1 MNSFFTPSTTAETS
15 TSESTVKPITVVLA
29 DDHPLVQDGIRTRFE
44 EIDDIHVI
52 GVANNGQE
60 LLDQAEA
67 LNPDIIIADISMPII
82 NGLEATRKLS
92 QSHPHIKVLIL
103 TMHDNKEYM
112 QNAIDS
118 GAKGYILKD
127 QPAAEMIEAVR
138 AIYNGKEHFCSS
150 ASDVVN
156 SKKEANKLTKREQLI
171 LVELLDGLNNKSI
184 AEKHSISVRTVE
196 CHRGNIYRKI
206 ESHSISGLIRYA
218 KKHGYIWF
226 FSHAVHEKYEK

>member
-1 MNSFFTPSTTAETS
+1 MNNALTITAEPSKT
-15 TSESTVKPITVVLA
+15 EVKAITVVLA

-44 EIDDIHVI
+44 EIEDINVI

-67 LNPDIIIADISMPII
+67 LNPDLIIADISMPII
-82 NGLEATRKLS
+82 NGLEATRTLS
-92 QSHPHIKVLIL
+92 QTHPHIKVLIL

-112 QNAIDS
+112 QNAINS

-138 AIYNGKEHFCSS
+138 AIHKGKKHFCSS
-150 ASDVVN
+150 ATDVAN
-156 SKKEANKLTKREQLI
+156 TKKDANKLTKREQLI
-171 LVELLDGLNNKSI
+171 LVELLNGLNNKNI

-218 KKHGYIWF
+218 KQHGY
-226 FSHAVHEKYEK
+226 V

>member
-1 MNSFFTPSTTAETS
+1 MNTLTT
-15 TSESTVKPITVVLA
+15 TVSPTAASKTTNAITVVLA

-44 EIDDIHVI
+44 EIEDINVI

-67 LNPDIIIADISMPII
+67 LNPDVIIADISMPII

-118 GAKGYILKD
+118 GAQGYILKD
-127 QPAAEMIEAVR
+127 QPVAEMIEAVR
-138 AIYNGKEHFCSS
+138 TIYNGQKHFCSS
-150 ASDVVN
+150 ATDVAN
-156 SKKEANKLTKREQLI
+156 SKKDVNKLTKREKLI

-218 KKHGYIWF
+218 KKHGY
-226 FSHAVHEKYEK
+226 V

>member
-1 MNSFFTPSTTAETS
+1 MNFSTAADLSNTELEN
-15 TSESTVKPITVVLA
+15 SEITPITVVLA

-44 EIDDIHVI
+44 EIEDINVI
-52 GVANNGQE
+52 GIANNGQE

-67 LNPDIIIADISMPII
+67 LNPDVIIADISMPII

-92 QSHPHIKVLIL
+92 QTHPDIKVLIL

-127 QPAAEMIEAVR
+127 QPAAEMIDAVR
-138 AIYNGKEHFCSS
+138 SIHQGKKHFCSS
-150 ASDVVN
+150 ATNVAN
-156 SKKEANKLTKREQLI
+156 SKKGSSDLTKREQLI
-171 LVELLDGLNNKSI
+171 LVELLNGLNNKNI
-184 AEKHSISVRTVE
+184 ADKHSISVRTVE

-218 KKHGYIWF
+218 KKHGY
-226 FSHAVHEKYEK
+226 V

>member
-1 MNSFFTPSTTAETS
+1 MLSIKDLPESAELDS
-15 TSESTVKPITVVLA
+15 QAMA
-29 DDHPLVQDGIRTRFE
+29 DISGGYALSDLGAFANVNVSIDQ
-44 EIDDIHVI
+44 EI
-52 GVANNGQE
+52 N
-60 LLDQAEA
+60 
-67 LNPDIIIADISMPII
+67 DIIIADISMPVI

-92 QSHPHIKVLIL
+92 QSHPHINVLIL

-127 QPAAEMIEAVR
+127 QPAAEMIAAVR
-138 AIYNGKEHFCSS
+138 SIYNGKKHFCSS
-150 ASDVVN
+150 ATAVAN
-156 SKKEANKLTKREQLI
+156 SKKDANKLTKREQLI

-218 KKHGYIWF
+218 KKHGY
-226 FSHAVHEKYEK
+226 V